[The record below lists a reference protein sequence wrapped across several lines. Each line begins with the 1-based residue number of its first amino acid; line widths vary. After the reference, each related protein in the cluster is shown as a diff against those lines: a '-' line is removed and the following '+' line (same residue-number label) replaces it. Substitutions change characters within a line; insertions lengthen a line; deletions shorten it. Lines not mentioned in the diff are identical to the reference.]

1 MSGRVCLRAA
11 RGAERERLVGRREAI
26 SEVTSRSS
34 TSALSDLRRG
44 GGHEWEACNQEEA
57 QGFAG
62 RAGAPSLQRRVS

>member
-34 TSALSDLRRG
+34 TSALSDLRG